1 MIRVLRERTLSS
13 LVFAPLVFSI
23 FYFGGWYFL
32 AFLALVAFLAGVEY
46 RKLLGA
52 AGVALDPM
60 FAAVCAAVVFST
72 YLRGSF
78 SLVTALAGGVLIVLS
93 LSLWR
98 GNFPSAM
105 FALSGM
111 MYIGG
116 LLGCL
121 ALLRTG
127 EDGRAWALIVLVA
140 TWATD
145 VGAYLGGMA
154 FGRHKLAPSISP
166 GKSWEGAVSG
176 VCLSLVV
183 GVVASRYFEIP
194 LWFGAFSGLVL
205 SVLAELGD
213 LVESRLKRWAQVKDS
228 GNVMPGH
235 GGVLDRFDSLLF
247 TGAGGL
253 ILRVLYGMIMAS

>member
-1 MIRVLRERTLSS
+1 MIGVFKERTLSS

-32 AFLALVAFLAGVEY
+32 GFLALVAFLAGLEY
-46 RKLLGA
+46 QRLVRA
-52 AGVALDPM
+52 AGVAMDPF
-60 FAAVCAAVVFST
+60 FAPVCAAVVCSSFLT
-72 YLRGSF
+72 GSF
-78 SLVTALAGGVLIVLS
+78 SLVTALAGGALIVLS
-93 LSLWR
+93 LSIWR
-98 GNFPSAM
+98 GSVPSAM

-116 LLGCL
+116 LLGAL

-176 VCLSLVV
+176 VCLSVIV
-183 GVVASRYFEIP
+183 GAIASRYFGIP
-194 LWFGAFSGLVL
+194 VWFGV
-205 SVLAELGD
+205 V
-213 LVESRLKRWAQVKDS
+213 
-228 GNVMPGH
+228 
-235 GGVLDRFDSLLF
+235 

-253 ILRVLYGMIMAS
+253 ILRVLYGMITAS